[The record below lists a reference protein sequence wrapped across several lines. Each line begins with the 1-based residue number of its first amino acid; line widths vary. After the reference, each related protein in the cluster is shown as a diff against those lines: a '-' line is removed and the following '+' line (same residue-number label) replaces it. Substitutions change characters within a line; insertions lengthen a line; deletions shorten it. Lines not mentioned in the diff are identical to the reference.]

1 MSTNTKNKEFNVR
14 WIALV
19 FMILVSMVQ
28 VGCTTLADAKSARGT
43 GTARIYD
50 VTPDAVWTALPK
62 AVKEAGLDYVGDNR
76 NDGYALAQ
84 RGLSAFSYG
93 ENVAMFIEPSGSK
106 DRTKVEVVSKRAL
119 ATNVFATNWETVI
132 LDKLTAMFPSST
144 SEETQVSGRGITS
157 PSSPDASSPPKQHSN
172 PVPAASSFA
181 DINDVNAIPF
191 IGAEARAKY
200 KVYLSA
206 PAPKAFVI
214 SQLGGWRWLSND
226 SMAMRKTLAICL
238 AKPGA
243 QCWLYAVDDKVVWQS
258 EESKRVSLEQLVLQ
272 KAESQ

>member
-1 MSTNTKNKEFNVR
+1 MR
-14 WIALV
+14 LIALLFV
-19 FMILVSMVQ
+19 ILVSIAGT
-28 VGCTTLADAKSARGT
+28 GCSTLSDARSARGT
-43 GTARIYD
+43 GAVRVYD

-62 AVKEAGLDYVGDNR
+62 IVKEVGLDYVGDNR

-93 ENVAMFIEPSGSK
+93 ENVAMFIEPFGSK
-106 DRTKVEVVSKRAL
+106 DRTKVEVISKRAL
-119 ATNVFATNWETVI
+119 ATTVFATNWETVI
-132 LDKLTAMFPSST
+132 LDKLTATFPSST
-144 SEETQVSGRGITS
+144 AKESQVSGSAVT
-157 PSSPDASSPPKQHSN
+157 PPASPDASSSPKQHSN

-214 SQLGGWRWLSND
+214 SQLGGWRWVSND

-272 KAESQ
+272 KTENQ